1 MPMRWCDEEKHHRRH
16 TVDYPGR
23 VVLCMNE
30 ANKKADIIGTA

>member
-1 MPMRWCDEEKHHRRH
+1 MKKSII
-16 TVDYPGR
+16 VVILYPGR